1 MLATVTF
8 MYVVVPPRFIV
19 STLQNT
25 TRYFIT
31 TDRDLWIVVCFVV
44 NSVKFAADVAVDILV
59 ADIAVVRIAMEVIN

>member
-31 TDRDLWIVVCFVV
+31 TDRDLRIVVCFVV